1 MLVLVTGTPLIF
13 GKRSSER
20 HASARQQ
27 ASGIILV
34 QFTSGCTD
42 YFFRSVPCTPYIP
55 DRTRAVQ
62 THITS
67 NTEKD
72 SAQTCWTVC

>member
-20 HASARQQ
+20 HASASS
-27 ASGIILV
+27 AGFWHNSGSIHLRLHGLLFQV
-34 QFTSGCTD
+34 C
-42 YFFRSVPCTPYIP
+42 PCTPYIP